1 MEQFITPDEIKN
13 LSPDLTAE
21 ELSKIVDELNERVAT
36 LIGEEIISSLV
47 PSDVDTLAE
56 MQDTES
62 EETLASWI
70 MHRVPDYEEI
80 IKDNKAIVLGE
91 YAETIDG
98 NPEDIENEEE

>member
-80 IKDNKAIVLGE
+80 IKDNKAIALGE

-98 NPEDIENEEE
+98 NPEAEENEEE

>member
-21 ELSKIVDELNERVAT
+21 ELSKIVNDLNERVAS

>member
-1 MEQFITPDEIKN
+1 MEQFITIDEIRN
-13 LSPDLTAE
+13 LSP
-21 ELSKIVDELNERVAT
+21 ELSDDDLQKTVDELNDRLAM

-62 EETLASWI
+62 EETIASWI

-80 IKDNKAIVLGE
+80 IADNKAIILGE
-91 YAETIDG
+91 YVEAIDG
-98 NPEDIENEEE
+98 DPETEENEQ